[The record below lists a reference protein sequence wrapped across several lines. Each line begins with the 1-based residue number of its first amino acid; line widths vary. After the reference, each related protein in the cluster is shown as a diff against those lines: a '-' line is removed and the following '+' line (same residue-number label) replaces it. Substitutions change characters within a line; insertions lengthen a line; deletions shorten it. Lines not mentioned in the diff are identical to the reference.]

1 MGRPAQFAQI
11 AALPSKSTVGAA
23 SILKPLGVQAELTE
37 LERLDFGALRLRWR
51 NRWGRRAPAGLPKAL
66 LFRVMAYRL
75 QADAFGDLDPRI
87 KRLLDRLGEQ
97 KPQSNPQANSS
108 SSEVS
113 GEEDAAQP
121 KAPPRSQG
129 RAHDAPMVLKPGA
142 VLSREWRGRMERVTA
157 MEEGYSWNGKSYGSL
172 SAAAFAI
179 TGVKWNGPRFF
190 FGCKGRGKAG
200 ARPGAKPSQA
210 TTTPPAAARLQPCP
224 DSRSSVRAEP

>member
-1 MGRPAQFAQI
+1 MGRPAQFPQI
-11 AALPSKSTVGAA
+11 AALRSKSTAAAA
-23 SILKPLGVQAELTE
+23 SILKPLGVQAELTA
-37 LERLDFGALRLRWR
+37 LERLDFGALRLQWR

-75 QADAFGDLDPRI
+75 QAEAFGDLDPQI

-97 KPQSNPQANSS
+97 KPQANPQANST
-108 SSEVS
+108 SSEIS
-113 GEEDAAQP
+113 GEEDASQP

-157 MEEGYSWNGKSYGSL
+157 IKEGFSWNGKSYGSL

-179 TGVKWNGPRFF
+179 TGVKWNGSRFF
-190 FGCKGRGKAG
+190 FGAKGRGKGG
-200 ARPGAKPSQA
+200 ARPGAKPSQM
-210 TTTPPAAARLQPCP
+210 TTSLPAAARLQPCP
-224 DSRSSVRAEP
+224 DSRSSARAEP